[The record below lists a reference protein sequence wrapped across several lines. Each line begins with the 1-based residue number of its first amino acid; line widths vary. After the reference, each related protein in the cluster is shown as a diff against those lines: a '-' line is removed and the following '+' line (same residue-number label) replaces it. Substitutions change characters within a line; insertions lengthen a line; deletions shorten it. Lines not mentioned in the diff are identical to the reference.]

1 MSGEKVRFNL
11 QMSQELSQ
19 VIDQI
24 AESAGG
30 NRTDVVRQALALM
43 QIAHNARK
51 EGRHIGLVSD
61 RSKLDTEIIGLL

>member
-1 MSGEKVRFNL
+1 MSGETLRFNL

-19 VIDQI
+19 VVDQI
-24 AESAGG
+24 AESAGS
-30 NRTDVVRQALALM
+30 NRTDVFRQALALM
-43 QIAHNARK
+43 QIAHTAKK